1 MTVIR
6 AKCPTCGE
14 VDMGPDEVRLNV
26 VRGGRGSSYGF
37 TCPTC
42 LLDVEKPADRRTV
55 AILVSAGVDPHSS
68 DTSQLETFDRDEI
81 EPLGH
86 HSAEPAFTIDDVI
99 DFHFLLLDDRWIEE
113 SLAEIR
119 SR

>member
-6 AKCPTCGE
+6 ANCPTCGE
-14 VDMGPDEVRLNV
+14 VDMGPDEVRLTL
-26 VRGGRGSSYGF
+26 VRGGRGSSYEF
-37 TCPTC
+37 TCPNC
-42 LLDVEKPADRRTV
+42 QDDIRKPADRRTV
-55 AILVSAGVDPHSS
+55 AILVSAGVDATTS
-68 DTSQLETFDRDEI
+68 DLPRFGATDGVDLEPMGSVCDD
-81 EPLGH
+81 P
-86 HSAEPAFTIDDVI
+86 PFTIDDVI